1 MSDEQ
6 IPSPVNNQWVK
17 NKFKKCLEKKNSAP
31 KVNNENI
38 LKLLHDIQTVYSI
51 PITGGSE
58 KKQNLRYIVC
68 RSRYPFNIL

>member
-1 MSDEQ
+1 MFRE
-6 IPSPVNNQWVK
+6 
-17 NKFKKCLEKKNSAP
+17 KNSTP

-58 KKQNLRYIVC
+58 KKQNLRYILYSIV
-68 RSRYPFNIL
+68 